1 MRARSAFALLAAAGL
16 GAALVVAA
24 PAQAAPQSLFGTTVN
39 VVAQPSGSSLI
50 GGTAYV
56 SAGGGALVAVLGAS
70 LGFDVVVSVR
80 DGGTEVTSCTVFSG
94 NTACSLTTTG
104 FSDGATPVTVRVA
117 GNATTT
123 DFTGTVFVVTNTPPS
138 VGIEWRDAAGTW
150 IDGSGTSV
158 PLRGDTAVRCVVT
171 NNSNAPITFASFEGV
186 ASLTPFGSQVTAITG
201 TLAGGATGYYTV
213 WSGPASTVTSAS
225 CSGGVTLSD
234 GTGTGNG
241 NGGGTIPIGGSIT
254 VDRTPAPGTTVTITA
269 DEVLPPLVTEYA
281 VLLDGVPVAGSPV
294 AVSGP
299 DWDFTLAVTI
309 PTGLAP
315 GEHVLSVVA
324 EYGGV
329 DSALAAF
336 RFTVPEPALAAT
348 GTAAEA
354 APLLGGALLLL
365 GAGTLLLLG
374 AGTLLLAA
382 RRRVSI
388 R

>member
-1 MRARSAFALLAAAGL
+1 MRRRPALALLAAASL

-39 VVAQPSGSSLI
+39 VVAQPSGNSLI

-56 SAGGGALVAVLGAS
+56 SAVGGALLAVLGAP
-70 LGFDVVVSVR
+70 LGFDVVVSLR
-80 DGGTEVTSCTVFSG
+80 DGGGEVTSCTVVSG
-94 NTACSLTTTG
+94 NTVCSLTTTG

-123 DFTGTVFVVTNTPPS
+123 DFSGTVFVVTNTPPS
-138 VGIEWRDAAGTW
+138 VSIEWRDAAGTW
-150 IDGSGTSV
+150 INGSGTSV

-171 NNSNAPITFASFEGV
+171 NNSNAPITFASFQGE
-186 ASLTPFGSQVTAITG
+186 AFFSPSGSQVTPVTG
-201 TLAGGATGYYTV
+201 TLAGGATGFYTV

-241 NGGGTIPIGGSIT
+241 NGGGTIPIGGTIT
-254 VDRTPAPGTTVTITA
+254 VDRTPAPGTTVTITG
-269 DEVLPPLVTEYA
+269 DEIIPPVVSEYA

-294 AVSGP
+294 AAPGP
-299 DWDFTLAVTI
+299 DFGFTLAVTI

-324 EYGGV
+324 EYGDV

-348 GTAAEA
+348 GATTDA

-365 GAGTLLLLG
+365 GAG
-374 AGTLLLAA
+374 ALLLAA